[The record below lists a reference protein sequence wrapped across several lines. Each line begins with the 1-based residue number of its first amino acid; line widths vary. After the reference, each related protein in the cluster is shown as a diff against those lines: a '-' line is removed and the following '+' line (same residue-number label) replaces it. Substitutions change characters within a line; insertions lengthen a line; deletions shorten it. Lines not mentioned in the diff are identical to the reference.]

1 MRASLASK
9 VILTG
14 IAGKFVQV
22 PAKVILTGKKVKV
35 GTKVILTEKKVSR
48 DKGDI
53 DRKKLKSGQ
62 R

>member
-14 IAGKFVQV
+14 IPGKFVQV
-22 PAKVILTGKKVKV
+22 PAKVKLTGKSK
-35 GTKVILTEKKVSR
+35 SW

-53 DRKKLKSGQ
+53 DRKKS
-62 R
+62 